1 MLFIHKHPSLV
12 PAETLAESA
21 VVVIDLLRA
30 STSICWALA
39 NGARDV
45 RPFAEVDDLLR
56 AAAELGRANVLLG
69 GERGGVRIAGFDLGN
84 SPAEYTPERVAG
96 KSVLITTTN
105 GTRALWHARLAKRIV
120 VGCAN
125 NRAAVAAAL
134 RDADEVHI
142 LCAGTDGEPSAE
154 DELAAGAIADA
165 ILKFHSEPEGVSP
178 RSAKESGADSH
189 SAQLRGHVF
198 EERAPSGSLPELVAW
213 QELLLAAEAAG
224 RSPSEQ
230 FALTLAEIKHGQTLL
245 RLGFGDDLPRCAA
258 LDVLDVVP
266 EFDPTTGRIE

>member
-1 MLFIHKHPSLV
+1 MISIHKHPPLV
-12 PAETLAESA
+12 PAETLAGSA

-39 NGARDV
+39 NGAREV
-45 RPFAEVDDLLR
+45 WPFAEVDELLS
-56 AAAELGRANVLLG
+56 AAAELGRENVLLG
-69 GERGGVRIAGFDLGN
+69 GERGGVRIDGFDLGN

-105 GTRALWHARLAKRIV
+105 GTRALWHARLAKQIV

-134 RDADEVHI
+134 RDEAEVHV

-154 DELAAGAIADA
+154 DELAAGAIAD
-165 ILKFHSEPEGVSP
+165 LLT
-178 RSAKESGADSH
+178 
-189 SAQLRGHVF
+189 QQ
-198 EERAPSGSLPELVAW
+198 APDAPAEVARWRELVA
-213 QELLLAAEAAG
+213 AAEAAG
-224 RSPSEQ
+224 RTPSEQ
-230 FALTLAEIKHGQTLL
+230 FARALAEIKHGQTLV

-258 LDVLDVVP
+258 LDVLGVVP
-266 EFDPTTGRIE
+266 EFVPASGRITL

>member
-1 MLFIHKHPSLV
+1 MISIHKHPSLV
-12 PAETLAESA
+12 AAETLAGGA

-56 AAAELGRANVLLG
+56 AAAELGRTNVLLG
-69 GERGGVRIAGFDLGN
+69 GERGGVRIQGFDLGN

-125 NRAAVAAAL
+125 NRAAVAQAL
-134 RDADEVHI
+134 RDEAEVHI
-142 LCAGTDGEPSAE
+142 LCAGTDGEPSTE
-154 DELAAGAIADA
+154 DELAAGAIAD
-165 ILKFHSEPEGVSP
+165 LLTLPTSV
-178 RSAKESGADSH
+178 
-189 SAQLRGHVF
+189 
-198 EERAPSGSLPELVAW
+198 APAEVALWRELVA
-213 QELLLAAEAAG
+213 AAETAG
-224 RSPSEQ
+224 RSRSEQ
-230 FALTLAEIKHGQTLL
+230 FAIALSEIKHGQTLL

-258 LDVLDVVP
+258 LDVIDVVP
-266 EFDPTTGRIE
+266 EFDPATGNIE

>member
-1 MLFIHKHPSLV
+1 MISIHKHPPLV
-12 PAETLAESA
+12 PAETLAGSA

-45 RPFAEVDDLLR
+45 RPFAEVDDLLH

-69 GERGGVRIAGFDLGN
+69 GERGGVRIDGFDLGN
-84 SPAEYTPERVAG
+84 SPAEYTPERVSD

-125 NRAAVAAAL
+125 NRAAVAEAL
-134 RDADEVHI
+134 RYEAEVHI

-154 DELAAGAIADA
+154 DELAAGAIGD
-165 ILKFHSEPEGVSP
+165 
-178 RSAKESGADSH
+178 
-189 SAQLRGHVF
+189 
-198 EERAPSGSLPELVAW
+198 
-213 QELLLAAEAAG
+213 LLAQPKSDVPVEVSRWRQLLRTAEAAG
-224 RSPSEQ
+224 RTPSEQ
-230 FALTLAEIKHGQTLL
+230 FALALAEIKHGQTLL

-258 LDVLDVVP
+258 LDVLEVVP
-266 EFDPTTGRIE
+266 EFDPASGRITL

>member
-1 MLFIHKHPSLV
+1 MLLIHKHPSLV
-12 PAETLAESA
+12 PAETLAGSA

-39 NGARDV
+39 SGARDV
-45 RPFAEVDDLLR
+45 RPFAEVEDLLR
-56 AAAELGRANVLLG
+56 AANELGRANVLLG
-69 GERGGVRIAGFDLGN
+69 GERGGVRIEGFDLGN
-84 SPAEYTPERVAG
+84 SPAEYTPDRVAG

-120 VGCAN
+120 IGCAN

-134 RDADEVHI
+134 REEAEVHI

-154 DELAAGAIADA
+154 DELAAGAIAD
-165 ILKFHSEPEGVSP
+165 LLTQPSL
-178 RSAKESGADSH
+178 D
-189 SAQLRGHVF
+189 
-198 EERAPSGSLPELVAW
+198 APAEVARWRELVA
-213 QELLLAAEAAG
+213 AAEAAD
-224 RSPSEQ
+224 RTPSEQ
-230 FALTLAEIKHGQTLL
+230 FARALAEIKHGQTLV

-258 LDVLDVVP
+258 LDVLEVVP